1 MTEPV
6 PSAPTPATPSPA
18 TPAIEKKD
26 PLRGYR
32 GLTSG
37 IPSPWSF
44 QSKDIPQLRAEAGD
58 DNPNE

>member
-1 MTEPV
+1 MCEYEITSKGV
-6 PSAPTPATPSPA
+6 V
-18 TPAIEKKD
+18 IGK

-44 QSKDIPQLRAEAGD
+44 QSKDIPQLRAEAEE
-58 DNPNE
+58 DNPDE